1 MRLQVSMISFG
12 FSPHLVDEVNPSGS
26 VTHKESTTSRQKT
39 DSLEQFHYET
49 KGFWVCHH
57 LTQI

>member
-26 VTHKESTTSRQKT
+26 VTHKEVLAPRQAGRK
-39 DSLEQFHYET
+39 
-49 KGFWVCHH
+49 
-57 LTQI
+57 QIH